1 MTKRYDLLVF
11 DWDGTVMD
19 STAVIAGSI
28 QAACRDLNL
37 PVPSDEAARHVIGM
51 GLGDALR
58 HAVPAATDAHYEPL
72 AQRYR
77 HHFMLHDA
85 TIPLFSEAHETIV
98 ELHQRGYLL
107 AVATGKNSNGLARA
121 LAASGL
127 TDYFHTT
134 RTADKTIS
142 KPHPAM
148 LLEIM
153 AELKTAPERTLMIG
167 DTTHD
172 LQMAINASV
181 PAVAVT
187 HGAHPLAQLAALK
200 PLALVD
206 SFIELRQWLKVN
218 A

>member
-58 HAVPAATDAHYEPL
+58 HAVPAATAAHYEPL

-85 TIPLFSEAHETIV
+85 TIPLFSEAHDTIV

-121 LAASGL
+121 LTASGL

>member
-1 MTKRYDLLVF
+1 
-11 DWDGTVMD
+11 
-19 STAVIAGSI
+19 
-28 QAACRDLNL
+28 
-37 PVPSDEAARHVIGM
+37 
-51 GLGDALR
+51 
-58 HAVPAATDAHYEPL
+58 
-72 AQRYR
+72 
-77 HHFMLHDA
+77 
-85 TIPLFSEAHETIV
+85 
-98 ELHQRGYLL
+98 
-107 AVATGKNSNGLARA
+107 LARA
-121 LAASGL
+121 LTASGL

-134 RTADKTIS
+134 RTADKTVS